1 MTRDAIDD
9 IRDFNDLHAGRALRD
24 SAAELVEAIRA
35 ALTDWDAEVAYE
47 GDPDVRPCGTHIVRT
62 VRPHKDIVDVWIGRD
77 VDLLIGRVT
86 FEAHGAEWTAQLIAY
101 AGDMAVYR
109 ITPTEGNS

>member
-9 IRDFNDLHAGRALRD
+9 IRDFNDLAAGRVLRN
-24 SAAELVEAIRA
+24 SAAELADTIRA
-35 ALTDWDAEVAYE
+35 AVHWDTEVGYE

-62 VRPHKDIVDVWIGRD
+62 VRPHKDIMDVWIGRD
-77 VDLLIGRVT
+77 VDLIVGRVT

-109 ITPTEGNS
+109 ITCKDANS